1 MSKVMAIGAM
11 AVSHHAGIWGVVQG
25 AASKASLAAVY
36 AMMGLAGVLLWLV
49 VHLPIGARA
58 RETTA
63 YAMAGCVGM
72 FTLGWQMLR
81 AQRSGR
87 VHS

>member
-11 AVSHHAGIWGVVQG
+11 AAGHDTGIWGVVH
-25 AASKASLAAVY
+25 AAGTKVSLAAVY
-36 AMMGLAGVLLWLV
+36 AMMGMAGLLLWLV
-49 VHLPIGARA
+49 VHMPIGARA

-72 FTLGWQMLR
+72 FTLGWEMVR

-87 VHS
+87 AHS